1 MIILTVKIIMAVLLA
16 SALLS
21 INVIVHEEIH
31 YRHYIAH
38 KQHARLAV
46 GYGKVIFTKH
56 KGEPDEK
63 VYRLIPFRGEV
74 VCHNVPAG
82 IKIANIILTNAYT
95 GIYGLILFSLSSA
108 VIRTTFSFVMIAI
121 MFAGF
126 VCMIEAVANL
136 IPITFDGY
144 NLWKSIMQV
153 ARQKRTA

>member
-1 MIILTVKIIMAVLLA
+1 MIILTIKIIMSVFLA
-16 SALLS
+16 IVLLS

-31 YRHYIAH
+31 YRHYVAH

-63 VYRLIPFRGEV
+63 VYRLIPLRGEV

-82 IKIANIILTNAYT
+82 ITIVNIILANAYT